1 MNPWIIVLLVAAGI
15 VFVTDYVFRRKKW
28 NDNSK
33 IEKIGLLVNMFSVGL
48 YIFLSIL
55 GMLWGIVPGSPKTAF
70 GKMIY
75 DVTMMMGA
83 TYFIVAFIAVIL
95 SLFLRKKGKVK
106 ASIWVNVVALLYIV
120 IVMVVNSLVGKV
132 L

>member
-1 MNPWIIVLLVAAGI
+1 MNPWVIILVVMAIIIFVL
-15 VFVTDYVFRRKKW
+15 DYLLRRNKW
-28 NDNSK
+28 KDNSK
-33 IEKIGLLVNMFSVGL
+33 LEKISLLVNMLSVGI
-48 YIFLSIL
+48 YAFLSVL

-75 DVTMMMGA
+75 DVTLMMGT
-83 TYFIVAFIAVIL
+83 TYFVVAFITVIL

-106 ASIWVNVVALLYIV
+106 ASIWVNVVALLYIL
-120 IVMVVNSLVGKV
+120 IALTLNSFVGKV